1 MTAAAVPADDWTTA
15 RPVEEPR
22 ALRLVEAPDAA
33 EEELGEHIVL
43 GYN

>member
-1 MTAAAVPADDWTTA
+1 MTAAAVPADDWTPPPA
-15 RPVEEPR
+15 EDPR
-22 ALRLVEAPDAA
+22 GLRLVEAPDPA

>member
-1 MTAAAVPADDWTTA
+1 MTAAAVPAGDWTPPPA
-15 RPVEEPR
+15 GEPLG
-22 ALRLVEAPDAA
+22 LRLVEAPEPG

>member
-1 MTAAAVPADDWTTA
+1 MTAAAVPADDWTPSPA
-15 RPVEEPR
+15 DEPR
-22 ALRLVEAPDAA
+22 GLRLVEPPEPA

>member
-1 MTAAAVPADDWTTA
+1 MTAAALPADDWTPAVT
-15 RPVEEPR
+15 EEPSV
-22 ALRLVEAPDAA
+22 LRLVEPPAPV